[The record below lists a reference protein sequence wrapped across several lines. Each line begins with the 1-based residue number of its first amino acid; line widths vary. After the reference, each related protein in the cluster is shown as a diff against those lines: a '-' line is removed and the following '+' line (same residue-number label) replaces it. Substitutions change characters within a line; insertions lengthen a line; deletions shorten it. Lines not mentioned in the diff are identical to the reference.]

1 MTDTRKDKRAPLS
14 LKVRFKSATLDEFVE
29 QYSQDISRG
38 GIFIKSKKPMK
49 IGTLL
54 KFEFQLKDESSLIHG
69 VGRVVWVRAPEEAT
83 DASPAGMGIKF
94 IKMDADSRALVQD
107 IVDRRGG
114 GSGAFEAGET
124 GADAGD
130 EGGSFFPDSGPAQ
143 LPPPEDRTS
152 VRHASEFLAEALMGA
167 GVSAADEAKESAE
180 EARRRGAEIQKK
192 REEEAKAREAAAAA
206 AKRAAEVPKGSASA
220 PTIDEEA
227 KPRRAAP
234 AEVTG
239 TDEIPTLIAS
249 RAELDAAREEAESAT
264 TLAEEPKAKPKKEE
278 PPKATAKEAPKE
290 EPRAAAKE
298 PAKAEP
304 AKEPA
309 KAEPAKAAPKK
320 DETPRL
326 VMPNEPE
333 RPPPP
338 KEPSSMPIVVI
349 VLVLVALGVGGWFF
363 FLRDSGEA
371 EPTTPVAQPTPESTP
386 EPTPEPTPE
395 VEPEPEPE
403 PEPVAT
409 TRVRVTSTPAAE
421 IFVGGTSVGTTTA
434 EGLEIELPIGV
445 ASTVEARAAG
455 FGSSSLEVTPAEGT
469 EPDPITFRLAA
480 LPYVIEITTEPSGAR
495 VSANNRNVQSPGE
508 VRLERWTRD
517 VSVFANLTGY
527 NQGSQVVRQTD
538 FVERDGAMRATVRIV
553 LEARATVVPSMTTT
567 MVAAMTE
574 TTMTESTETAMTA
587 MTEEPAMVE
596 EPPAMVEEPPAM
608 VEAPPP
614 AMVEAP
620 PPAMTEEPVPDNP
633 F

>member
-29 QYSQDISRG
+29 QYSQDLSRG

-206 AKRAAEVPKGSASA
+206 AAKRAAEVPKGSASTPA
-220 PTIDEEA
+220 SDEEA

-249 RAELDAAREEAESAT
+249 RAELDAVREEAENAT
-264 TLAEEPKAKPKKEE
+264 TLAEEPKAKAAPKES
-278 PPKATAKEAPKE
+278 PKDDAKAAPKE

-298 PAKAEP
+298 PAKVEP

-309 KAEPAKAAPKK
+309 KPEPAKATTPKK

-326 VMPNEPE
+326 VMPNEPD

-338 KEPSSMPIVVI
+338 KEPSSMPIVVV

-371 EPTTPVAQPTPESTP
+371 EPTTPVAQP

-395 VEPEPEPE
+395 PIPEVEPEPE

-409 TRVRVTSTPAAE
+409 TRVRVTSTPEAE

-434 EGLEIELPIGV
+434 DGLEIELPIGV

-495 VSANNRNVQSPGE
+495 VSANNRNLQSPGE

-553 LEARATVVPSMTTT
+553 LEARATVVPSMTAT
-567 MVAAMTE
+567 MVAVMTE
-574 TTMTESTETAMTA
+574 TTETAMTETAMTEAPA

-614 AMVEAP
+614 AM
-620 PPAMTEEPVPDNP
+620 TEEPVPDNP